1 MTEDHRDVLVVGA
14 GPTGL
19 ALALQAHLHG
29 ARVTVVE
36 RRPVPERPSRAMVVH
51 PRTLEVLRPL
61 GVVEELLAAG
71 IPSPTVDLHVGRR
84 VVRTHLGGFTLPDT
98 PYPYLLFIRQSDL
111 EAVLLRAVNRHGIDV
126 QRGIDVL
133 GYRVE
138 RGRPVAIIATPARSD
153 ELPARFLVGCDGG
166 ASRVRKSARIPFEG
180 GRYPTDILLADVE
193 LEGQPEGWSTDVDGQ
208 AALARTGLLLLLPL
222 GEKAT
227 WRVLAGV
234 PAVFG
239 EPFADGLGPPVAER
253 TVTDVVAASGLPV
266 ELASVAWSCQV
277 PIHHRLASR
286 YIRGPVLLAGDAAHR
301 FSPAGG
307 QGMNTGIQDA
317 CALGWRLAL
326 AAHSPGRAD
335 LILASYEKER
345 RPVARSV
352 LGLTRALFWLE
363 AGRGRTATAVRTVA
377 PSAVGGMLPMLIRRE
392 RLVAS
397 VVRIMSQLAW
407 AYPDSP
413 LSLER
418 RTRPV
423 LRRGAATPPG
433 RPGQRLGDTLVV
445 VDDRWQRLHEAT
457 ATAGFHVL
465 LHRDAMPAGAL
476 PLASFS
482 TTVHRVQTWAG
493 DDAVVVR
500 PDGYI
505 GYRGPASLLG
515 SWFGLVDDHRP
526 IRLRT

>member
-1 MTEDHRDVLVVGA
+1 
-14 GPTGL
+14 
-19 ALALQAHLHG
+19 
-29 ARVTVVE
+29 
-36 RRPVPERPSRAMVVH
+36 
-51 PRTLEVLRPL
+51 
-61 GVVEELLAAG
+61 
-71 IPSPTVDLHVGRR
+71 
-84 VVRTHLGGFTLPDT
+84 
-98 PYPYLLFIRQSDL
+98 
-111 EAVLLRAVNRHGIDV
+111 
-126 QRGIDVL
+126 
-133 GYRVE
+133 
-138 RGRPVAIIATPARSD
+138 
-153 ELPARFLVGCDGG
+153 
-166 ASRVRKSARIPFEG
+166 
-180 GRYPTDILLADVE
+180 
-193 LEGQPEGWSTDVDGQ
+193 
-208 AALARTGLLLLLPL
+208 
-222 GEKAT
+222 
-227 WRVLAGV
+227 
-234 PAVFG
+234 
-239 EPFADGLGPPVAER
+239 
-253 TVTDVVAASGLPV
+253 
-266 ELASVAWSCQV
+266 
-277 PIHHRLASR
+277 
-286 YIRGPVLLAGDAAHR
+286 
-301 FSPAGG
+301 
-307 QGMNTGIQDA
+307 
-317 CALGWRLAL
+317 
-326 AAHSPGRAD
+326 
-335 LILASYEKER
+335 
-345 RPVARSV
+345 
-352 LGLTRALFWLE
+352 
-363 AGRGRTATAVRTVA
+363 
-377 PSAVGGMLPMLIRRE
+377 MLIRRE

-457 ATAGFHVL
+457 GTAGFHVL